1 MRVKVQQKL
10 RHKVRGYM
18 LPVVMA
24 LGSVLIIQPAAVV
37 SKGVHKAPE
46 HTLVLR
52 KYGRCSLEAR
62 SLKEVP

>member
-1 MRVKVQQKL
+1 
-10 RHKVRGYM
+10 M